1 LAEPSSGPGVSV
13 AILDLAIKNQSRVEH
28 HANRSPNTL
37 GVYRGQRQRAA
48 ALFDHLN
55 RPNGCIQSH
64 SPASFSYE
72 EAPSAERASR
82 RDALIKELR
91 PVCNS
96 SNLPE

>member
-1 LAEPSSGPGVSV
+1 V
-13 AILDLAIKNQSRVEH
+13 AILDLSSKT
-28 HANRSPNTL
+28 SPGLSTTQTAHPTHWVFIADS
-37 GVYRGQRQRAA
+37 GQRAA

-55 RPNGCIQSH
+55 KPNGYIQSH

-82 RDALIKELR
+82 RDSLIKELR